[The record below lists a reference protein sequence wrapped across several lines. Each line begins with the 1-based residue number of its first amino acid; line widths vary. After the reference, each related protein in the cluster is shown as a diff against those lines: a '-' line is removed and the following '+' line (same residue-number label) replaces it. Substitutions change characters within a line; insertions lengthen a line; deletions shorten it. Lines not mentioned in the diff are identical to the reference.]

1 MNTGKK
7 NPQVLWRTVFHCWR
21 DGPCIKRGVYAVERR
36 KYFWNLKKKKR
47 RCSYMAR
54 KKQQRRRVV
63 FPFAHKVESLQ
74 QPECTVLH
82 WADKHSC
89 WWVTCC
95 KLAGVCFSLGVWF
108 EMDTSKEASWCQT
121 ILYQEKSVQQHT
133 KMCHWKHRRETDNR
147 PCHKVAVFI
156 RVGSLNAGIM
166 LCYCHINEGNLTN
179 CYFTASQFIINW
191 KDDGQWKSGGAIIQ
205 LKTKYSMTC

>member
-1 MNTGKK
+1 MK
-7 NPQVLWRTVFHCWR
+7 N
-21 DGPCIKRGVYAVERR
+21 CISLLERR
-36 KYFWNLKKKKR
+36 PLHKTWCLCSRKTQIFLKFEKKKR
-47 RCSYMAR
+47 GGSYMAR

-95 KLAGVCFSLGVWF
+95 KLASVCFSLGVWF

-147 PCHKVAVFI
+147 PCHKAAVFI

-205 LKTKYSMTC
+205 LKTKYLMTC